1 MLKSFEMN
9 GLPKAVPLSL
19 PYQDFRKDVSD
30 YWEKPKVSQRIKKVD
45 FSNVVLT
52 APCKPLEPYLE
63 MNGKEEEEEDE
74 EEDDEEEHEE
84 E

>member
-1 MLKSFEMN
+1 MN

-19 PYQDFRKDVSD
+19 PYQDFRKDMLD
-30 YWEKPKVSQRIKKVD
+30 YWEKAKLSQRIKRVD

-74 EEDDEEEHEE
+74 EEDEDEEEE
-84 E
+84 